1 MGLLKENQHI
11 SSYIIRSQEE
21 EIKRIALELHEGV
34 GQNLYS
40 LYTGLQFIETGTDNP
55 QMKSYIQEMERLM
68 ERTLQEIRLLT
79 VELHPPALSLGLF
92 PAMKSYAKLYTS
104 TFGIIVELEN
114 YGVEKSLPEQ
124 GSIAMFRVC
133 QEVLVNAAKHADATK
148 VKISFLWNEASI
160 TIKIRDFGK
169 GFNCSDTCHG
179 NASGL
184 AAIKE
189 RMHQAG
195 GDCTI
200 SSKIWEGTTVEISH
214 PFSKD

>member
-1 MGLLKENQHI
+1 
-11 SSYIIRSQEE
+11 
-21 EIKRIALELHEGV
+21 
-34 GQNLYS
+34 
-40 LYTGLQFIETGTDNP
+40 
-55 QMKSYIQEMERLM
+55 
-68 ERTLQEIRLLT
+68 
-79 VELHPPALSLGLF
+79 
-92 PAMKSYAKLYTS
+92 
-104 TFGIIVELEN
+104 
-114 YGVEKSLPEQ
+114 
-124 GSIAMFRVC
+124 MFRVC
-133 QEVLVNAAKHADATK
+133 QEVLVNAAKHAEATK

-200 SSKIWEGTTVEISH
+200 SSKIGEGTTVEISH